1 MWQSFEGWI
10 MTIDSVARSLARAV
24 PMTKPALKAGYRA
37 SERMM
42 SRIAGSWPA
51 IMRARTEKITI
62 AITAHCNLRCQ
73 GCKYGRDF
81 MPGSQLPLQTVREL
95 LEDAA
100 AAKVPAVRLY
110 GGEPLLHPDVV
121 DMVRLSNELG
131 VGCYMTTNALILDR
145 KIEALHAAGLRKV
158 TIGYYGQEGAFD
170 EYVQRP
176 GRYDRLVESL
186 TNSRALFG
194 PDQLDI
200 QFNFLLSRR
209 SANIAAID
217 EMVAFADR
225 FQASIHVD
233 MVHYSLPYFQ
243 EGPER
248 ELQFRPED
256 RPAVDRVIG
265 HLLKIKQARPDLLT
279 ESAVALASFADWAME
294 QENMRVPCDA
304 RKLLWVGAD
313 GSVMLCYVTFPLGNL
328 HEKRLRDILYTDS
341 HHAAA
346 RDAFQLNCPNCHCEA
361 ASRIEKHGPSFQK
374 YVKDVAR
381 RLAQ

>member
-1 MWQSFEGWI
+1 MP
-10 MTIDSVARSLARAV
+10 IDHFARQLARSV
-24 PMTKPALKAGYRA
+24 PATAPALKAGYRA
-37 SERMM
+37 SERMI
-42 SRIAGSWPA
+42 SSLGAAWPSL
-51 IMRARTEKITI
+51 IRARTEKITI

-81 MPGSQLPLQTVREL
+81 MPGAQLPMRIVREL

-121 DMVRLSNELG
+121 EMVRLSNELG

-145 KIEALHAAGLRKV
+145 KVEALHAAGLRKV
-158 TIGYYGQEGAFD
+158 TVGYYGQDGAFD
-170 EYVQRP
+170 DYVQRP
-176 GRYDRLVESL
+176 GRYARLVESL
-186 TNSRALFG
+186 ENTRSLLSPG
-194 PDQLDI
+194 QLDI

-209 SANIAAID
+209 SANIAAVD

-225 FQASIHVD
+225 FGASVHVD
-233 MVHYSLPYFQ
+233 VVHYSLPYFQ

-256 RPAVDRVIG
+256 KDAVDRVID
-265 HLLKIKQARPDLLT
+265 HLLRIKARRPDLLT
-279 ESAVALASFADWAME
+279 ESPVALAAFADWALK
-294 QENMRVPCDA
+294 QEEMRVPCDA

-328 HEKRLRDILYTDS
+328 HEQRLSEMLYTPT
-341 HHAAA
+341 HHQAA
-346 RDAFQLNCPNCHCEA
+346 RDAFLLNCPNCHCEA
-361 ASRIEKHGPSFQK
+361 ASRVEKHGPSNRH
-374 YVKDVAR
+374 YAR
-381 RLAQ
+381 DAAERLAR

>member
-1 MWQSFEGWI
+1 
-10 MTIDSVARSLARAV
+10 MTIESIARSFAKSV
-24 PMTKPALKAGYRA
+24 PVSAPALKAGYRA
-37 SERMM
+37 SERMLSTM
-42 SRIAGSWPA
+42 AGTWPSL
-51 IMRARTEKITI
+51 IRARTEKITI

-81 MPGSQLPLQTVREL
+81 MPGAQLPLETVRQL
-95 LEDAA
+95 LIDAA

-121 DMVRLSNELG
+121 EMVQIANDLG

-145 KIEALHAAGLRKV
+145 KIAALHAAGLRKV
-158 TIGYYGQEGAFD
+158 TIGYYGQDGAFD
-170 EYVQRP
+170 DYVQRP
-176 GRYDRLVESL
+176 GRFERMVESL
-186 TNSRALFG
+186 ENTRAMFG

-209 SANIAAID
+209 SATIEAVD
-217 EMVAFADR
+217 EMRAFAER
-225 FQASIHVD
+225 FQANIHVD
-233 MVHYSLPYFQ
+233 VVHYSLPYFQ

-256 RPAVDRVIG
+256 KPAVDAVIN
-265 HLLKIKQARPDLLT
+265 HLLRIKMENPKLLT
-279 ESAVALASFADWAME
+279 ESPTAIAAFADWALK
-294 QENMRVPCDA
+294 QEEMRVPCDA

-328 HEKRLRDILYTDS
+328 HEKRLSEILYGEA
-341 HHAAA
+341 HHEAA

-361 ASRIEKHGPSFQK
+361 ASRVEKHAPSFRK
-374 YVKDVAR
+374 YAR
-381 RLAQ
+381 EAAERLAGL

>member
-1 MWQSFEGWI
+1 
-10 MTIDSVARSLARAV
+10 MTIDSLARSLARNV
-24 PMTKPALKAGYRA
+24 PATAPALKAGYRA
-37 SERMM
+37 SERMI
-42 SRIAGSWPA
+42 STLAGNWPSL
-51 IMRARTEKITI
+51 IRARTEKITI

-81 MPGSQLPLQTVREL
+81 MPGAQLPLETVRAL

-121 DMVRLSNELG
+121 EMVEISNALG

-145 KIEALHAAGLRKV
+145 KIDALHAAGLRKV
-158 TIGYYGQEGAFD
+158 TIGYYGQDGAFD

-176 GRYDRLVESL
+176 GRFARFVESL
-186 TNSRALFG
+186 ENTRAKYG
-194 PDQLDI
+194 PDQLDL

-209 SANIAAID
+209 SATIEAVD
-217 EMVAFADR
+217 EMIAFADR
-225 FQASIHVD
+225 FQGSVHIDV
-233 MVHYSLPYFQ
+233 VHYSLPYFD

-256 RPAVDRVIG
+256 KPAVDRVIA
-265 HLLKIKQARPDLLT
+265 HLLWVKRERPELLT
-279 ESAVALASFADWAME
+279 ESAVAIAAFADWALK
-294 QENMRVPCDA
+294 QEEMRIPCDA

-328 HEKRLRDILYTDS
+328 HEKRLSEMLYKPA
-341 HHAAA
+341 HHEAA
-346 RDAFQLNCPNCHCEA
+346 RDAFLLNCPNCHCEA
-361 ASRIEKHGPSFQK
+361 ASRVEKHGPSLRK
-374 YVKDVAR
+374 YTQEAKS
-381 RLAQ
+381 RLSG

>member
-1 MWQSFEGWI
+1 
-10 MTIDSVARSLARAV
+10 MTIDSMARTLARTIPA
-24 PMTKPALKAGYRA
+24 TAPALKFGYRA
-37 SERMM
+37 KERMI
-42 SRIAGSWPA
+42 SSAASAWPSLL
-51 IMRARTEKITI
+51 RANTEKITI

-121 DMVRLSNELG
+121 EMVKISNELG

-158 TIGYYGQEGAFD
+158 TIGYYGENGAFD

-176 GRYDRLVESL
+176 GRFDRLVESL
-186 TNSRALFG
+186 TNTRKKFG
-194 PDQLDI
+194 PEELDI

-209 SANIAAID
+209 SANIEAVN

-233 MVHYSLPYFQ
+233 VVHYSLPYFQ

-256 RPAVDRVIG
+256 KPAVDRVIT
-265 HLLKIKQARPDLLT
+265 HLLKLKRARPSLLT
-279 ESAVALASFADWAME
+279 ESEVALASFADWALE

-328 HEKRLRDILYTDS
+328 HEKRLSEILYTDQ
-341 HHAAA
+341 HHEAA
-346 RDAFQLNCPNCHCEA
+346 RDAFKLNCPNCHCEA
-361 ASRIEKHGPSFQK
+361 ASRVEKHAPSLRK
-374 YVKDVAR
+374 YTKDAAS
-381 RLAQ
+381 RLAG

>member
-1 MWQSFEGWI
+1 
-10 MTIDSVARSLARAV
+10 MTIDSLARSLARAV
-24 PMTKPALKAGYRA
+24 PATKPALRAGYAA
-37 SERMM
+37 SERMK
-42 SRIAGSWPA
+42 SSLASQWPSL
-51 IMRARTEKITI
+51 IGARTEKITI

-81 MPGSQLPLQTVREL
+81 MPGAQLPLETVRAL

-121 DMVRLSNELG
+121 EMVRLSRELG

-145 KIEALHAAGLRKV
+145 KIAALHAAGLRKV

-170 EYVQRP
+170 DYVQRP
-176 GRYDRLVESL
+176 GRFDRLVESL
-186 TNSRALFG
+186 TNTRALFG

-209 SANIAAID
+209 SATIAAVD
-217 EMVAFADR
+217 EMIAFADR
-225 FQASIHVD
+225 FRASVHIDV
-233 MVHYSLPYFQ
+233 VHYSLPYFQ

-256 RPAVDRVIG
+256 RPAVDRVID
-265 HLLKIKQARPDLLT
+265 HLLRIKAERPDLLT
-279 ESAVALASFADWAME
+279 ESAPAIASFADWALK
-294 QENMRVPCDA
+294 QEAMRIPCDA

-328 HEKRLRDILYTDS
+328 HEKRLSEILYKKP
-341 HHAAA
+341 HHEAA
-346 RDAFQLNCPNCHCEA
+346 RAAFRLDCPNCHCEA
-361 ASRIEKHGPSFQK
+361 ASRVEKHAPSLRL
-374 YVKDVAR
+374 YAKDAAG
-381 RLAQ
+381 RLAR